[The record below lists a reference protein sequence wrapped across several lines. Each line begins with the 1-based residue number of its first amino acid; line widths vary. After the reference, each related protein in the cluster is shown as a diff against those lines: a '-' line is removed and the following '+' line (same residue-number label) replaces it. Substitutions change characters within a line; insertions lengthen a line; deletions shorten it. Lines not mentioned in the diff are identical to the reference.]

1 MDIALIQK
9 TAIQAA
15 GGHLLTKGAADL
27 VILSPGETLESL
39 ERFQLERGRLRGS
52 LNTRSLA
59 DFATY
64 IQANGDALN
73 GAGFVDIDRMTAT
86 VFLNIGNAD
95 NPGHCDWRA
104 TLTMKANAAYAAMLN
119 VSGKELKQAE
129 LIDWLEDWSDFVKPI
144 YGDETSSLS
153 RAITSIR
160 KLKITM
166 KGEST
171 NNVGDFG
178 SSRSAMEEV
187 EASSSDVLP
196 NHFAFTAIPYE
207 ALSERVFSLKLSVLT
222 GGAEPRLVLR
232 LQQREQWV
240 ETIGQ
245 EFKTVLTDAIQDV
258 VPLTIGTFDPG
269 K

>member
-1 MDIALIQK
+1 MDIELIQQ
-9 TAIQAA
+9 TAVKAA
-15 GGHLLTKGAADL
+15 GANRLKKHDADL
-27 VILSPGETLESL
+27 VVLSAGDALESL

-64 IQANGDALN
+64 TQANGDALN

-104 TLTMKANAAYAAMLN
+104 SLTMKANAAYAAMLDI
-119 VSGKELKQAE
+119 SGKELKQSQ
-129 LIDWLEDWSDFVKPI
+129 LIDWLEDWSDFVKPL
-144 YGDETSSLS
+144 YEDGPTALS
-153 RAITSIR
+153 RAIGSIR
-160 KLKITM
+160 KIKIATRA
-166 KGEST
+166 EST
-171 NNVGDFG
+171 NDVRDFG

-187 EASSSDVLP
+187 EASSSDALP
-196 NHFAFTAIPYE
+196 NYFAFTAVPYE
-207 ALSERVFSLKLSVLT
+207 GLSERVFSLKLSVLT
-222 GGAEPRLVLR
+222 GGAEPKLVLR

-245 EFKTVLTDAIQDV
+245 EFKQVLTTAIAGV

-269 K
+269 E